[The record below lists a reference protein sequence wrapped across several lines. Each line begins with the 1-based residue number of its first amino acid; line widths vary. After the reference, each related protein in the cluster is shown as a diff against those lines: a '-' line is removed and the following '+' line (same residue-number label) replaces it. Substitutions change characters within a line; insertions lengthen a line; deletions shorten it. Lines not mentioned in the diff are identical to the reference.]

1 MAITLITILVLLN
14 IFLIPTGLYII
25 KLALLKKKIE
35 LEEER
40 IKFDKFK
47 YMRNSKN
54 AQRMF
59 YAKLI
64 SDREQ
69 SKLDIKND
77 IIDTID
83 TLIKSATEP
92 YIKLKYTDYRKSLE
106 NNSFDTIIVPMD
118 SKTQNEDLNYL
129 SNLII
134 GGMSPSFKSNAM
146 RYMSIDMLNTTIE
159 NMIKLYY
166 FNVLS
171 QLIELKTEKAHT
183 TNQIESKKTALFDRY
198 GNINDNVPRDVADV
212 IRELKIRNKKEL
224 VTTIDTVASDPQR
237 YEKYNAIL
245 SIDPD
250 LYK

>member
-1 MAITLITILVLLN
+1 MTITLITILVLLN

-25 KLALLKKKIE
+25 KLALVKKKIE

-69 SKLDIKND
+69 AKLDIKSD
-77 IIDTID
+77 IIETID
-83 TLIKSATEP
+83 ALIKSATEP

-106 NNSFDTIIVPMD
+106 DNSFDTIIVPMD
-118 SKTQNEDLNYL
+118 SKTQTEDLKYL
-129 SNLII
+129 NDLII
-134 GGMSPSFKSNAM
+134 NGMSPTFKSNAM
-146 RYMSIDMLNTTIE
+146 RYMSIEMLTTTIV
-159 NMIKLYY
+159 NMVKLYY
-166 FNVLS
+166 YNVLA

-183 TNQIESKKTALFDRY
+183 ANQMESKKITLFDRY
-198 GNINDNVPRDVADV
+198 GNINESVPREVADV
-212 IRELKIRNKKEL
+212 MRELKIRNKKEL
-224 VTTIDTVASDPQR
+224 VTSIDTITADPKR
-237 YEKYNAIL
+237 YEKYNALL